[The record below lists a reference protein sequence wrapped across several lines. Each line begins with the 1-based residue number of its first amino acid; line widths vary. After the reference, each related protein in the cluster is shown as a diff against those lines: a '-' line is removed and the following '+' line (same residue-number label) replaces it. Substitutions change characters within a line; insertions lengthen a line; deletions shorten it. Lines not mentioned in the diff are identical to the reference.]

1 MAIKVGGTSVISDS
15 RVLEN
20 VTGLKTVDGQSLL
33 GSGDISVDPP
43 TGQGEIGTYSYG
55 RPANTTGYAVGDT
68 ATSFY
73 SVASGYL
80 GQPRYG
86 TSDGW
91 TDTGGQNLESGTW
104 RCMNGAPSQGGWGV
118 PGIWVRI
125 S

>member
-15 RVLEN
+15 LVLQN
-20 VTGLKTVDGQSLL
+20 VTGLKTVDGESLL
-33 GSGDISVDPP
+33 GSGDINVDPP

-55 RPANTTGYAVGDT
+55 RPANTTGYDVGDT

-73 SVASGYL
+73 SVAENYTGNA
-80 GQPRYG
+80 RYG
-86 TSDGW
+86 SGGW

-104 RCMNGAPSQGGWGV
+104 RSMNGAKSIGGWGV
-118 PGIWVRI
+118 CGLWVRI